1 MHPDLFPDGLPAC
14 RLDFVSICHLGAT
27 SPVDR
32 WTASPDWP
40 SLALQPYYR
49 GRECPRDACGALRR
63 RKPDAYSSI
72 KQSAGSI
79 AGDAVGFCLPFDFCS
94 VPRHYDRRPRSAGC
108 FRACFRVQCG
118 FKTLGCS
125 VQPCRDPAS
134 LDGQAFGVVKWA
146 LQLVLQSNQCHWV
159 AMLTA
164 RSMATSP
171 LLALHPTRFPMG

>member
-94 VPRHYDRRPRSAGC
+94 VPRHYGRRPRSAVC
-108 FRACFRVQCG
+108 FRPCFRVKCG

-146 LQLVLQSNQCHWV
+146 LQLVLQSNQCHSV

-164 RSMATSP
+164 RAMATSP